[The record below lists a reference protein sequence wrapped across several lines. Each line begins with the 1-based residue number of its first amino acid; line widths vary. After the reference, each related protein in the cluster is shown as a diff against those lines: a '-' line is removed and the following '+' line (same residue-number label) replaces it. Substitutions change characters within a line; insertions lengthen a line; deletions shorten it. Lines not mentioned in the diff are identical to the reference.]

1 MKLTRPGILAVR
13 AVNQYRRRDVLTFL
27 GLRYYLA
34 NSAAKSDVWIK
45 NVATDLAATRQSSAY
60 FNAQNFKGL
69 DEKEAPKHRS
79 LHLPG
84 ANEALAEVAL
94 LAECAKHPDVFGNP
108 SCVFSYELSD
118 AKSRKGVYVPYIE
131 GLKQRQKAIAEAI
144 RDSPFGVVQYVDIKR
159 FYPSVSGE
167 RAMAVWKQCCAKAG
181 LDERF
186 TSLGER
192 LIEHHTQIP
201 RNDEAGILTGPM
213 LGHLLANLLLHDLDR
228 EFSSTLPAKYFRYV
242 DDITLVGS
250 VESVTDS
257 LKIIEAKLAELELH
271 IHGEGTEKW
280 LRVPASEWM
289 AGAKD
294 FDEPVAPHSWKNLIG
309 DLKRFLLMQK
319 GNHGELRVRL
329 RDAGFRLPI
338 PDYTAL
344 IYEASWLERMK
355 ELAPLKWFQRKTLA
369 VTEDSILEQS
379 EWLRDHH
386 QAELGKLLAELP
398 NAIGYTR
405 KRLVPKLR
413 YTAGRLVYLTR
424 EATLSDLC
432 ERLLAVPELHLH
444 GRVMQAVATGNVDAL
459 LPLGVN
465 AAQAAA
471 QALAANDEVAIVNL
485 VELGEVERQSLAIL
499 IMNGVKIQS
508 QPDQLNP
515 ESELMRIARHG
526 CDRELMK
533 SQDPFLREL
542 ACLHGLAHEPRHAE
556 MFRTAFDQDDDLV
569 MDAIDQLQEYPSP

>member
-1 MKLTRPGILAVR
+1 MKSVRPGILATR

-27 GLRYYLA
+27 GLRYYLV
-34 NSAAKSDVWIK
+34 NSAAKSDAWIK
-45 NVATDLAATRQSSAY
+45 NVSTDLVATRRVPAY

-69 DEKEAPKHRS
+69 DENEAPKHRS

-84 ANEALAEVAL
+84 ANEALAEAAL
-94 LAECAKHPDVFGNP
+94 LAECAKHPEVFGNP

-118 AKSRKGVYVPYIE
+118 AKSRKGVFVPYIE
-131 GLKQRQKAIAEAI
+131 GLKQRQMAIAEGI
-144 RDSPFGVVQYVDIKR
+144 GNSPFGVVQYVDIKR

-181 LDERF
+181 LDEKF
-186 TSLGER
+186 ASLGER
-192 LIEHHTQIP
+192 LIEDHTHVP
-201 RNDEAGILTGPM
+201 RQNEVGILTGPM
-213 LGHLLANLLLHDLDR
+213 LGHLLANLLLHDLDK
-228 EFSSTLPAKYFRYV
+228 EFSNTLPAKYFRYV

-250 VESVTDS
+250 VETVTDS
-257 LKIIEAKLAELELH
+257 LKIIEAKLAELGLH

-289 AGAKD
+289 AGARD
-294 FDEPVAPHSWKNLIG
+294 YDEALTPHSWKKLVG

-319 GNHGELRVRL
+319 GNHGELRARL
-329 RDAGFRLPI
+329 HDAGFRLPI
-338 PDYTAL
+338 PDYSAL
-344 IYEASWLERMK
+344 VYEASWLERIK
-355 ELAPLKWFQRKTLA
+355 ELAPLKWFQRKTVA
-369 VTEDSILEQS
+369 VTEYSILGRS

-386 QAELGKLLAELP
+386 QAEFEKLLAELP
-398 NAIGYTR
+398 DATGYKR

-413 YTAGRLVYLTR
+413 YTAGRLVYLAR
-424 EATLSDLC
+424 EDTLSILS
-432 ERLLAVPELHLH
+432 ERLLVVPELHLH

-471 QALAANDEVAIVNL
+471 QALAANDEVATVTL
-485 VELGEVERQSLAIL
+485 ATLSEVERQSLAIL
-499 IMNGVKIQS
+499 IMNGVQIQG
-508 QPDQLNP
+508 QPYELAA
-515 ESELMRIARHG
+515 ESELMRVARNG

>member
-1 MKLTRPGILAVR
+1 MKPTRPGILAVR

-34 NSAAKSDVWIK
+34 NTAAKSDVWIK
-45 NVATDLAATRQSSAY
+45 HVAIELTATRNAHSY

-69 DEKEAPKHRS
+69 NEQAMPKHRS
-79 LHLPG
+79 LYLPG
-84 ANEALAEVAL
+84 ANEALAEAAL

-108 SCVFSYELSD
+108 PCVFSYELTN
-118 AKSRKGVYVPYIE
+118 AKSRKGVFVPYIE

-144 RDSPFGVVQYVDIKR
+144 GNSPLGVVQYVDIKR

-167 RAMAVWKQCCAKAG
+167 RAMAVWKQFCAKAG
-181 LDERF
+181 LDEKF
-186 TSLGER
+186 ASFGER
-192 LIEHHTQIP
+192 LIEHHTQVP

-213 LGHLLANLLLHDLDR
+213 LGHLLANILLHDLDK
-228 EFSSTLPAKYFRYV
+228 EFSNTLPAKYFRYV

-257 LKIIEAKLAELELH
+257 LKIIEEKLAELGLH

-289 AGAKD
+289 AGVGD
-294 FDEPVAPHSWKNLIG
+294 FDEALTPHSWKKLIG

-319 GNHGELRVRL
+319 GSHGELRARL
-329 RDAGFRLPI
+329 HDAGFRLPV
-338 PDYTAL
+338 PDYSAL

-369 VTEDSILEQS
+369 VTDVSILEQS
-379 EWLRDHH
+379 VWLRNHH
-386 QAELGKLLAELP
+386 QTELEKLLAELP
-398 NAIGYTR
+398 DARGYKR

-413 YTAGRLVYLTR
+413 YTAGRLVYLAR
-424 EATLSDLC
+424 KDTLSNLS
-432 ERLLAVPELHLH
+432 ERLLVVPELHLH
-444 GRVMQAVATGNVDAL
+444 GQVMQAVATGNVDKL
-459 LPLGVN
+459 LALGVN

-471 QALAANDEVAIVNL
+471 QALSANDEVATVTL
-485 VELGEVERQSLAIL
+485 AELGEVERQSLAVL
-499 IMNGVKIQS
+499 IMNGVQIQGRAG
-508 QPDQLNP
+508 DLDA
-515 ESELMRIARHG
+515 ESELMRVARHG

-533 SQDPFLREL
+533 SRDPFLREL
-542 ACLHGLAHEPRHAE
+542 ACLHGLAQEPRHAE